1 MSKLFYRQYI
11 ALSAKTLDTPC
22 PQTKIYQF
30 SYVAT
35 YSTKKPSIWQRLM
48 GNKEEVETVHV
59 WFPAFI
65 QSAPVTRL
73 FKQERKFWEI
83 VNKLYSNAS
92 KTDYTISGPDACTED
107 QLTLENFTVNYRK
120 QEI

>member
-22 PQTKIYQF
+22 LQTKIYQF

-59 WFPAFI
+59 WFPAFT

-73 FKQERKFWEI
+73 FGQERKFREI
-83 VNKLYSNAS
+83 VDKLYLNAS

-107 QLTLENFTVNYRK
+107 QLTLENFTVSYHK

>member
-11 ALSAKTLDTPC
+11 ALSGKTVDTPC

-30 SYVAT
+30 SHVAT

-48 GNKEEVETVHV
+48 GNKDQVETVHV
-59 WFPAFI
+59 WFPPFI
-65 QSAPVTRL
+65 QSAPMTQM
-73 FKQERKFWEI
+73 FGQEYKFQADVE
-83 VNKLYSNAS
+83 KMYADAS
-92 KTDYTISGPDACTED
+92 KKGYTISGPDACTED
-107 QLTLENFTVNYRK
+107 QLTLENFTISYHK